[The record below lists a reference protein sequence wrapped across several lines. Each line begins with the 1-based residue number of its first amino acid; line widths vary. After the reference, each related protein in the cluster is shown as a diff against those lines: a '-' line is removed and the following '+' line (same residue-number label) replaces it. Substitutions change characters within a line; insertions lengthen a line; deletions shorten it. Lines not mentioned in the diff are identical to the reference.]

1 MAQLHIL
8 REHTLGLARARKV
21 AQAWAQEVEDEFEL
35 RCTVEPGREG
45 DVVRFERSGV
55 SGTLS
60 VSARRFELD
69 AKLGLLL
76 GAFRG
81 RIEAEI
87 TRRLDDKLVAAARG
101 PARSARSA

>member
-1 MAQLHIL
+1 MAQLHVL
-8 REHTLGLARARKV
+8 REHMLGLPRARKV
-21 AQAWAQEVEDEFEL
+21 AKAWAQEVEDEFEL
-35 RCTVEPGREG
+35 RCTFEAGREG

-55 SGTLS
+55 SGTLR
-60 VSARRFELD
+60 VTAQRFELD

-87 TRRLDDKLVAAARG
+87 TRRLDDKLAAGGRRRSG
-101 PARSARSA
+101 PA